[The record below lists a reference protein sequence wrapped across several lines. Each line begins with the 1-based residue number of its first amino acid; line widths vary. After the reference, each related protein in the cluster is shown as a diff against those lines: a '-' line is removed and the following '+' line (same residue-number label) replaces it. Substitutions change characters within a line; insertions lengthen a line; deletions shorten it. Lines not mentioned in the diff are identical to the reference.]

1 MEKTDLTPKLSN
13 ELCEM
18 LEENKSSEEIRKT
31 CGVSANTFRHWIE
44 QAILLST
51 QDLDTPLSQL
61 RDAIIARVLKDN
73 IMLGLL
79 KAATEPSEKITRKNV
94 IFAALSRADQEL
106 LAKHGHK
113 DFIEKIK
120 DKIILK
126 VEETIET
133 IPPQPTLYK
142 EILKALDTNET
153 GSKTTLMPFNKPHPD
168 LPPV

>member
-133 IPPQPTLYK
+133 IPPQPALYK

-153 GSKTTLMPFNKPHPD
+153 ESKTTLMEFNPVHKD

>member
-1 MEKTDLTPKLSN
+1 MEKTDLTPKLSKN
-13 ELCEM
+13 ICEM
-18 LEENKSSEEIRKT
+18 IEENKPAEEIRKA
-31 CGVSANTFRHWIE
+31 CGVSANTFRHFLE
-44 QAILLST
+44 QAVLLST

-79 KAATEPSEKITRKNV
+79 KAATEPSEKIIRKNV

-133 IPPQPTLYK
+133 IPPQPALYR
-142 EILKALDTNET
+142 EILKVLDTNET
-153 GSKTTLMPFNKPHPD
+153 GSKTTLMAFSPTHPD
-168 LPPV
+168 LPEV